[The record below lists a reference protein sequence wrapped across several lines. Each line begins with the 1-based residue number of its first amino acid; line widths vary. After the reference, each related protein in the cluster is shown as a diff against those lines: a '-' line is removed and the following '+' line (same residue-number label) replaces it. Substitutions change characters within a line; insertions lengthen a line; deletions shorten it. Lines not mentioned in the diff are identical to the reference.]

1 MGPRRTAAQSRTA
14 RLSARPVGFARFS
27 LPDVLPIRRG
37 NAINFFMDVLEQLE
51 IRISELLRRLAAAE
65 ADSAQ
70 KGTELEAA
78 AKERE
83 ALEAEKAAL
92 LEALARERA
101 WRAEA
106 LARLDALLR
115 RVEAYGGVE

>member
-1 MGPRRTAAQSRTA
+1 
-14 RLSARPVGFARFS
+14 
-27 LPDVLPIRRG
+27 
-37 NAINFFMDVLEQLE
+37 MDVLEQLE

-65 ADSAQ
+65 ADSAR

-92 LEALARERA
+92 LQALNRERA

-106 LARLDALLR
+106 LARLDELLR

>member
-1 MGPRRTAAQSRTA
+1 
-14 RLSARPVGFARFS
+14 
-27 LPDVLPIRRG
+27 
-37 NAINFFMDVLEQLE
+37 MDVLEQLE